1 MDKKFLASSK
11 KKIRSFF
18 AGEFK
23 KFGDSHES
31 VNWGSRT
38 SQYARFDILADIG
51 ELNGKKILDVGCG
64 LGEFLKYLKMKKKKV
79 DYTGVD
85 ICDEMIVR
93 SRARFKKCSD
103 AKFKIFDILEAK
115 NTEKYDY
122 VISSGAFNINLGV
135 NDKMIKDILK
145 KMLQMSKTAVAVS
158 MLSKYAD
165 FTEDTYYY
173 YDPAEIFEFC
183 KSICKKVT
191 LRHDY
196 MTHDFTVI
204 MYKK

>member
-11 KKIRSFF
+11 KKIRTFF
-18 AGEFK
+18 AAEFK
-23 KFGDSHES
+23 KFGDSYEA
-31 VNWGSRT
+31 VNWGSQA
-38 SQYARFDILADIG
+38 SQYARFDVLSAIG
-51 ELNGKKILDVGCG
+51 ELDGSTLLDVGCG
-64 LGEFLKYLKMKKKKV
+64 LGEFLKYLQMNDKKV
-79 DYTGVD
+79 NYTGVD
-85 ICDEMIVR
+85 ICDEMIEGAQ
-93 SRARFKKCSD
+93 ARFKK
-103 AKFKIFDILEAK
+103 AAGVKFKTGDVLEAK

-135 NDKMIKDILK
+135 NDKMIKDILQ
-145 KMLQMSKTAVAVS
+145 KMLQMSKKAAAVS

-165 FTEDTYYY
+165 FTEEVYYY

-196 MTHDFTVI
+196 MTHDFTII
-204 MYKK
+204 MYK